1 MDLIQKELKW
11 GSKDNPR
18 TETVYFR
25 ELTGGEALKLTEGQ
39 TYKGNAK
46 NGQVEIDVYANVR
59 TAQML
64 VLMSLV
70 DADGKQ
76 VFANI
81 KQLQAESAKKVSAL
95 AKLAQEVHKDDSDDE
110 DEKPGNV

>member
-1 MDLIQKELKW
+1 MELIQKELKYS
-11 GSKDNPR
+11 GK

-59 TAQML
+59 TAHNL
-64 VLMSLV
+64 VQLSLV

-76 VFANI
+76 VYANV
-81 KQLQAESAKKVSAL
+81 KQLQAESAKKVAAL
-95 AKLAQEVHKDDSDDE
+95 TKLAQEVHKDEEDD
-110 DEKPGNV
+110 DEKPGNA